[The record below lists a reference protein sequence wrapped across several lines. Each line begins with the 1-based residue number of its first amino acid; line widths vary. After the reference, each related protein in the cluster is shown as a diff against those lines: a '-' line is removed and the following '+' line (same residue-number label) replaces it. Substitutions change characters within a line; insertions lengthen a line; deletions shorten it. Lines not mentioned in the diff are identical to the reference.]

1 MEWLNYRHLLYFYM
15 VVREGGIR
23 QGAKALWVSEPTVSQ
38 QIKALEK
45 ALGEKLLRRSGR
57 RLITTEIG
65 QFVYEQADE
74 IFSRG
79 QDLLKAVKTKS
90 PLHATRV
97 SVGITDAMPKLL
109 SCMILEPLLRLD
121 HPVRLECEED
131 QLARLLVDMAEFR
144 LDAIIS
150 DVALPEDS
158 KVKAWDRP
166 VAQCGVSFLAA
177 PSLIAGRHPQ
187 FPDCLQK
194 LPLILP
200 TPHCALRRSLD
211 QWFRDENIQP
221 LISGEFGDSAL
232 LSTFGQL
239 GHGVFP
245 VPTLVEQS
253 VREMYKVKR
262 IGSVRKL
269 KQRFYAILPE
279 KRITHPGLAAICNGK
294 RNELFR

>member
-1 MEWLNYRHLLYFYM
+1 MEWLNYHHLLYFYM

-23 QGAKALWVSEPTVSQ
+23 QGAKALRVSEPTVSQ
-38 QIKALEK
+38 QIKTLEK
-45 ALGEKLLRRSGR
+45 ALGEKLLRRSVR

-74 IFSRG
+74 IFTRG
-79 QDLLKAVKTKS
+79 QDLLKAARGKS
-90 PLHATRV
+90 ALNTARV

-109 SCMILEPLLRLD
+109 SCIILEPLLHLEQ
-121 HPVRLECEED
+121 PIKLECEED
-131 QLARLLVDMAEFR
+131 QLPRLLVDMAEFR

-158 KVKAWDRP
+158 KVRAWDRL

-177 PSLIAGRHPQ
+177 PKLTAGRRLQ

-200 TPHCALRRSLD
+200 TPRCPLRRSLD
-211 QWFRDENIQP
+211 QWFRSENIQP

-239 GHGVFP
+239 GHGIFP
-245 VPTLVEQS
+245 VPTLVEKS
-253 VREMYKVKR
+253 VCTMYGVRRIASLRKV
-262 IGSVRKL
+262 
-269 KQRFYAILPE
+269 KQRFYAIFPE
-279 KRITHPGLAAICNGK
+279 KRITHPGLAAICSNK
-294 RNELFR
+294 RTELFR